1 MADPRLPATT
11 GDLLLRETHHRCSN
25 DLQLIVSLLS
35 LQSRRVD
42 SEEARAALSDA
53 AQRVAVLARARA
65 AMLNGG
71 SPSLEAALG
80 QLCEALHSHAEARSI
95 LVTFRVE
102 QPVGRLPAER
112 LNPLTL
118 VVNELMTNAIK
129 HAFEEGTSGHITVT
143 VGRSAQ
149 GDVMVTVDD
158 DGLPFPESSAPD
170 GSGMGLGLAKRLMAS
185 IDGLLIAPTGPSK
198 LFELRV
204 PSEHRQVLA

>member
-35 LQSRRVD
+35 LQSRRVH

-53 AQRVAVLARARA
+53 AQRVAVLASARA

-71 SPSLEAALG
+71 LPSLEAALG

-118 VVNELMTNAIK
+118 VVNELMTNAMK

-158 DGLPFPESSAPD
+158 DGLPFPKSSAPD

-204 PSEHRQVLA
+204 SSEHRQVLA